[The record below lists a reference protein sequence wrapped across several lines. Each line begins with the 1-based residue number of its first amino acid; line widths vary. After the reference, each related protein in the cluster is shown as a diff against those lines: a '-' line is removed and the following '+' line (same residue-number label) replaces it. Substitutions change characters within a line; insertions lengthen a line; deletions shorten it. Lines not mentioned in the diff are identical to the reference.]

1 MEGEIV
7 LAADPDAGPV
17 AYTSKLVM
25 RVNGV
30 VTAPGVAAPVPWKL
44 ETARSSDQ
52 NTRVV
57 KRSLA
62 ANF

>member
-1 MEGEIV
+1 M
-7 LAADPDAGPV
+7 LAADPGAGPV
-17 AYTSKLVM
+17 AYNSKLVM
-25 RVNGV
+25 RVSGV

-44 ETARSSDQ
+44 ETARSSEQ
-52 NTRVV
+52 STRAV